1 MFGTG
6 STCAKLYFK
15 VTSSGATVVRL
26 GLFSFFHFHSGWVG
40 VYELAEFCE
49 STGGEEQ
56 WCGVEIGKCRQ
67 VKVAGERIFMDLW
80 SVFKRIRDVWIGC

>member
-1 MFGTG
+1 MD
-6 STCAKLYFK
+6 
-15 VTSSGATVVRL
+15 
-26 GLFSFFHFHSGWVG
+26 
-40 VYELAEFCE
+40 ELAEFCE